1 MVLIGI
7 KYMDGVIVMCYFRGN
22 GYGVFLMEEGWEVII
37 IGKGEILWNGDDVL
51 ILGYGFMVY
60 LVM

>member
-7 KYMDGVIVMCYFRGN
+7 KYMDGAIVMCYFCGN
-22 GYGVFLMEEGWEVII
+22 GYGVFLMEEGWEVIF